1 MKVRSGLGCG
11 GGWGGSD
18 RGGGCTMSDD
28 GSAAKVQREAGTA
41 VGGAGAALGG
51 RGAAV
56 APSLVA
62 AEAAPHATLRGAVL
76 IVFTLFSWASVPLFL
91 RYFSGDEVRLDP
103 YSANGWRYGISAL
116 FWLPVL
122 AWAWRRGNLPWALV
136 TASAVPV
143 LFNICGQTAFA
154 WGPKL
159 LEPGFFS
166 FVFRVQIVFVTLG
179 AYLLFPAERATLRRA
194 RYWAGVGLV
203 VAGSIGLLA
212 FKPGGLGAGATL
224 TGVLVALVSGVLFAG
239 YGLSVRYYVSRYNPI
254 IAFGVICQFTA
265 VGMVV
270 LMFTLGWSWDRPV
283 TAMTAFQVWML
294 VLSAFIGIAI
304 SHVTYYA
311 ALRGMGVA
319 VTVGVIQLQPVLTAV
334 GSLWLFD
341 ERLGAWQWVSGFVGI
356 VGALLMLSVNA
367 RSKHPV
373 LSVDDAAGDDPDPP
387 DPPAPPVRTPR
398 PPAQAGAT
406 VRP

>member
-1 MKVRSGLGCG
+1 MP
-11 GGWGGSD
+11 
-18 RGGGCTMSDD
+18 DD
-28 GSAAKVQREAGTA
+28 GSAVKVQREAGTA
-41 VGGAGAALGG
+41 VSGAGAA
-51 RGAAV
+51 GAPGAGD
-56 APSLVA
+56 AP
-62 AEAAPHATLRGAVL
+62 PHATLRGAVL
-76 IVFTLFSWASVPLFL
+76 IVFTLLSWASVPLFL

-122 AWAWRRGNLPWALV
+122 AWAWRRGHLPWALV
-136 TASAVPV
+136 GASAVPV

-154 WGPKL
+154 WGPAL

-179 AYLLFPAERATLRRA
+179 AYLLFPSERATLRRA
-194 RYWAGVGLV
+194 RYWVGVALV
-203 VAGSIGLLA
+203 VLGSIGLLA

-224 TGVLVALVSGVLFAG
+224 TGVLVALISGVLFAG
-239 YGLSVRYYVSRYNPI
+239 YGLSVRYYVSRYHPI

-265 VGMVV
+265 AGMVV
-270 LMFTLGWSWDRPV
+270 LMFTLGWSWERPV

-294 VLSAFIGIAI
+294 VLSAFIGIAL

-319 VTVGVIQLQPVLTAV
+319 VTVGVIQLQPVLTAI

-341 ERLGAWQWVSGFVGI
+341 ERLGAWQWVSGVVGI

-367 RSKHPV
+367 RTRHPV
-373 LSVDDAAGDDPDPP
+373 LSVDDAAGEDP
-387 DPPAPPVRTPR
+387 DPPAPPAP
-398 PPAQAGAT
+398 PPASSAAPSAAPSATPAPGRGAAPNGAAARPGAPGGAT
-406 VRP
+406 VRT